1 MVTQLKINLSPK
13 QADIVQFDNGA
24 LLVKAGPGSG
34 KTRVVIERIKRL
46 LFSHKRTKI
55 LALTFSNMAAEEMRT
70 RIEESPDI
78 DERIDNVTV
87 GTIHSFCL
95 DLVQTRGYLIG
106 LSSNLM
112 LFENLDDRKKVL
124 VDAFSSASD
133 LFQFFSSQHNQDQF
147 LSNCLSLISDYK
159 KRFISPSSPDIPERN
174 ARVYEAY
181 NQQLLEQDAIDF
193 DDILFYAY
201 RILTEYKNVAK
212 LYTTQYK
219 YICVEEAQD
228 LNYAQYEVI
237 KALCGDSFRN
247 VMMVGDENQSIYG
260 FNGSDSSL
268 MSVSFVNDFHPTV
281 FYLNEN
287 FRSAKAIVDYANTLE
302 TSDDYPNCYYDGEL
316 GISSFPSEEDEAV
329 SIISKIQLLMKQG
342 HPDIESE
349 LRFGDFA
356 IIARNKYVFSKVE
369 EALQRS
375 NIPYSFKKSSTG
387 IGSESDIFKIFDL
400 ELRLLTNP
408 KDIVH
413 ARELQNLTARLA
425 NPSEYCFVHN
435 IVAKAKPEDFN
446 LKFLLMQMDSQ
457 ISTMDISD
465 DEKYMAL
472 NDCNLWRKHWAKY
485 TSQVPAEQR
494 TLISFRNYVAL
505 GKTQISENSSGVS
518 LLTAHMSKGLQYEVV
533 FIIGL
538 SEGTFPDY
546 RAVQTGG
553 KALEQEKNNMYVAVT
568 RAKRLC
574 YLSYPLKKK
583 MPWGDYKYQ
592 RPSQFIAKHITR

>member
-1 MVTQLKINLSPK
+1 
-13 QADIVQFDNGA
+13 
-24 LLVKAGPGSG
+24 
-34 KTRVVIERIKRL
+34 
-46 LFSHKRTKI
+46 
-55 LALTFSNMAAEEMRT
+55 
-70 RIEESPDI
+70 
-78 DERIDNVTV
+78 
-87 GTIHSFCL
+87 
-95 DLVQTRGYLIG
+95 
-106 LSSNLM
+106 
-112 LFENLDDRKKVL
+112 
-124 VDAFSSASD
+124 
-133 LFQFFSSQHNQDQF
+133 
-147 LSNCLSLISDYK
+147 
-159 KRFISPSSPDIPERN
+159 
-174 ARVYEAY
+174 
-181 NQQLLEQDAIDF
+181 
-193 DDILFYAY
+193 
-201 RILTEYKNVAK
+201 
-212 LYTTQYK
+212 
-219 YICVEEAQD
+219 
-228 LNYAQYEVI
+228 
-237 KALCGDSFRN
+237 
-247 VMMVGDENQSIYG
+247 
-260 FNGSDSSL
+260 
-268 MSVSFVNDFHPTV
+268 
-281 FYLNEN
+281 
-287 FRSAKAIVDYANTLE
+287 
-302 TSDDYPNCYYDGEL
+302 
-316 GISSFPSEEDEAV
+316 
-329 SIISKIQLLMKQG
+329 MKQG

-369 EALQRS
+369 EALQHS

-446 LKFLLMQMDSQ
+446 LKFLLMQMESQ
-457 ISTMDISD
+457 ISTMDIPD